1 MKAFLAGL
9 VAAVV
14 IAVVAGI
21 VSQSIDMRSRDVY
34 QSHHG
39 SVRLSAN

>member
-21 VSQSIDMRSRDVY
+21 VSESIDMRSRDVY
-34 QSHHG
+34 QSHQG